1 MYSGLYSEEETS
13 KRWLHVWVC
22 AAEVV
27 RHCGERHLG
36 CHVCVVVVG
45 LFGMVGCVGVIV
57 WGL

>member
-1 MYSGLYSEEETS
+1 MGCIMKRKTS

-22 AAEVV
+22 AVEVV
-27 RHCGERHLG
+27 RHCGEGHLG
-36 CHVCVVVVG
+36 CHVCVVVVE